1 MKTEVLAGPERRRR
15 WSAAEKAQ
23 VVAEVLRPGANVTAI
38 ARRCGVSRSLLYAWR
53 SEARPDPIA
62 PVTPSLVPV
71 IVSAGD
77 SADAASKRPALPTAR
92 TGTGHCHHGTKTG
105 VIEIALSGGNR
116 VTLRGPVDAKGLR
129 AVLAA
134 LRG

>member
-15 WSAAEKAQ
+15 WSAAEKAR
-23 VVAEVLRPGANVTAI
+23 VVAEALRPGAKVTAI
-38 ARRCGVSRSLLYAWR
+38 ARRCGVSRSLVYAWR
-53 SEARPDPIA
+53 REARPEPIV

-71 IVSAGD
+71 IVASGD
-77 SADAASKRPALPTAR
+77 GADTASKRPAQQTAR
-92 TGTGHCHHGTKTG
+92 TGTVHCHHGTKTG
-105 VIEIALSGGNR
+105 VIEIALSGEVR